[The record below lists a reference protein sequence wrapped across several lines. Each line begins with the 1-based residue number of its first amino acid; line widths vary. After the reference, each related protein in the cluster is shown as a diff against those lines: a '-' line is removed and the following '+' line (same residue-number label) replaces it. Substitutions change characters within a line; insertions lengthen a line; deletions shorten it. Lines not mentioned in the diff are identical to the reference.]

1 MLQTAQR
8 TAKLKRKKRAPAS
21 LAEAAAASKTAP
33 PHERFLEAFR
43 WMLLARTLEE
53 KLVSLYRGGQITGG
67 VYIGKGQE
75 AVSVTCGLFLEKGD
89 IFAPLIRDQA
99 GRSAFGEPLIDVT
112 RTYLGSR
119 LGPMRGRDGNIHRGH
134 PRNNEL
140 AMISHLGAMISVTVG
155 ALLAKRFKGEKN
167 FVGLASIG
175 EGGMQTGSFH
185 EGMNIAAVEQVPL
198 VVVATNNH
206 YAYST
211 PNDREFACAD
221 LVDRAKGYGF
231 EGYSIDGTDLSMCLD
246 VIGSAVKRARAGRP
260 PQLVVA
266 SVLRLSGH
274 GEHDDASY
282 VTEEIR
288 REPFARDCLKVAEQT
303 IADLNLA
310 DAKTLTEWRKEAA
323 AKVDEA
329 IATAQKEAPPEGDK
343 EDWCA
348 ISVRDLVESP
358 E

>member
-8 TAKLKRKKRAPAS
+8 GKKSSAKK
-21 LAEAAAASKTAP
+21 AA

-43 WMLLARTLEE
+43 WMLLSRTLEE

-75 AVSVTCGLFLEKGD
+75 AVSVACGLFLEKAD

-140 AMISHLGAMISVTVG
+140 AMISHLGAMVSVTVG
-155 ALLAKRFKGEKN
+155 ALMAKRGRGEKN
-167 FVGLASIG
+167 FVGLTCIG
-175 EGGMQTGSFH
+175 EGGMQAGAFH

-198 VVVATNNH
+198 VIVATNNH

-211 PNDREFACAD
+211 PNDREFACD
-221 LVDRAKGYGF
+221 NLVDRAKGYGF
-231 EGYSIDGTDLSMCLD
+231 EGYSVDGTDLSACLD
-246 VIGSAVKRARAGRP
+246 VIGGAVKRSRAGRP

-282 VTEEIR
+282 VPDEVKR
-288 REPFARDCLKVAEQT
+288 QPFARDCLKVAEQT
-303 IADLNLA
+303 IIDLNLA
-310 DAKTLTEWRKEAA
+310 DADTLAQWRKDAA
-323 AKVDEA
+323 AQVDEA

-348 ISVRDLVESP
+348 VATRELADSF
-358 E
+358 

>member
-8 TAKLKRKKRAPAS
+8 GKKSSAKK
-21 LAEAAAASKTAP
+21 AA

-43 WMLLARTLEE
+43 WMLLSRTLEE

-75 AVSVTCGLFLEKGD
+75 AVSVACGLFLRKGD

-99 GRSAFGEPLIDVT
+99 GRSAFGEPIVDVA

-119 LGPMRGRDGNIHRGH
+119 QGPMRGRDGNIHRGK
-134 PRNNEL
+134 PSEGQL
-140 AMISHLGAMISVTVG
+140 AMISHLGAMVSVTVG
-155 ALLAKRFKGEKN
+155 TLMAKRFHGEKN
-167 FVGLASIG
+167 FVGLSCIG

-185 EGMNIAAVEQVPL
+185 EGINLAAVEQVPL
-198 VVVATNNH
+198 VIVARNNH

-231 EGYSIDGTDLSMCLD
+231 EGYSIDGTDLSICLD

-266 SVLRLSGH
+266 SILRLSGH

-282 VTEEIR
+282 VTDEIK

-303 IADLNLA
+303 IADLNLV
-310 DAKTLTEWRKEAA
+310 DAETLREWRKDAA
-323 AKVDEA
+323 AQVDQA
-329 IATAQKEAPPEGDK
+329 ISTAQKEAAPEADE

-348 ISVRDLVESP
+348 ISMRDLVDSLE
-358 E
+358 

>member
-8 TAKLKRKKRAPAS
+8 TAK
-21 LAEAAAASKTAP
+21 SKTKKPAL

-53 KLVSLYRGGQITGG
+53 KLVSLYRGGLITGG

-75 AVSVTCGLFLEKGD
+75 AVSIACGLFLQEGD

-134 PRNNEL
+134 PRNNQL
-140 AMISHLGAMISVTVG
+140 AMISHLGAMVSVTVG
-155 ALLAKRFKGEKN
+155 TLMAKRFHGEKN
-167 FVGLASIG
+167 FVGLSCIG

-185 EGMNIAAVEQVPL
+185 EGMNLAAVEQVPL
-198 VVVATNNH
+198 VIVATNNH

-231 EGYSIDGTDLSMCLD
+231 EGYTIDGTDLSICLD

-266 SVLRLSGH
+266 SILRLSGH

-282 VTEEIR
+282 VPEEVKR
-288 REPFARDCLKVAEQT
+288 QPFAQDCLKLAEKK
-303 IADLNLA
+303 IVDLEMAD
-310 DAKTLTEWRKEAA
+310 DATLQSWREDA
-323 AKVDEA
+323 AKQVDEA
-329 IATAQKEAPPEGDK
+329 IATAQKEAAPDAEK
-343 EDWCA
+343 ED
-348 ISVRDLVESP
+348 
-358 E
+358 